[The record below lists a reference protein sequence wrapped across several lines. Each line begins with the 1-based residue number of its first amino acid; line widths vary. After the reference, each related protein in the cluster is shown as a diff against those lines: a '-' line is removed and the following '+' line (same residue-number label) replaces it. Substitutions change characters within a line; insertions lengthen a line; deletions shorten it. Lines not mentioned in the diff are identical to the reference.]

1 MYIQHIFFIY
11 LSVSGL
17 LGCLC
22 VLSILNSSTV
32 NIGLPVYFQI
42 MVLSRH
48 VSRSRIVGSCGNST
62 FSFLVVVTQSCL
74 AFWDPMG
81 CSSPGASVHGILQA
95 TILEW
100 VAMPSSRGLSQPREN
115 PGLPHCRWF
124 LYCLSHHGSLESSIE
139 GL

>member
-1 MYIQHIFFIY
+1 MLAI
-11 LSVSGL
+11 V
-17 LGCLC
+17 
-22 VLSILNSSTV
+22 NSSTV

-100 VAMPSSRGLSQPREN
+100 VAIPISRDSSR
-115 PGLPHCRWF
+115 CRD
-124 LYCLSHHGSLESSIE
+124 
-139 GL
+139 